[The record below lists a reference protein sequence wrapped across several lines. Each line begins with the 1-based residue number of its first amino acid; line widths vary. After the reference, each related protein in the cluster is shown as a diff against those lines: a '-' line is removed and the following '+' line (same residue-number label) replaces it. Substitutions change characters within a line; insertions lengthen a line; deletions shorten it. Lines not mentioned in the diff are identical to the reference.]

1 MRGPKAAKLTLSER
15 EKDEL
20 EGLVR
25 GHNTPQHLALRGRM
39 ILLASAGKSNAEI
52 ARDLH
57 TCDDTVRLWRR
68 RWIGSQA
75 TRLDDL
81 SVKERLEENPRSG
94 RPPRITAEQT
104 CQLVAIACTPPSQHP
119 TSHWTPRELADEVM
133 QRGII
138 DQISPRHASR
148 LLKRGLSNR
157 I

>member
-1 MRGPKAAKLTLSER
+1 
-15 EKDEL
+15 
-20 EGLVR
+20 
-25 GHNTPQHLALRGRM
+25 M

-68 RWIGSQA
+68 RWISSQA
-75 TRLDDL
+75 TSFDDL

-104 CQLVAIACTPPSQHP
+104 CQLVAIACTPPSDHP
-119 TSHWTPRELADEVM
+119 TSHWTPRELAEEVM
-133 QRGII
+133 ARGII
-138 DQISPRHASR
+138 DQISSR
-148 LLKRGLSNR
+148 LLKRGLSNP